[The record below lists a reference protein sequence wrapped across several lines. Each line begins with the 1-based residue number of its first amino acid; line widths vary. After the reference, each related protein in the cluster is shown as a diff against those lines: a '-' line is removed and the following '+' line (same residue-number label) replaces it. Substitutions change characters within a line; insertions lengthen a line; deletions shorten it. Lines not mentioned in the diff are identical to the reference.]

1 MEKKF
6 KIKLEEA
13 EQKADY
19 LLDSLFGKNAEDVD
33 KEDDDRQLLKDYVSH
48 IEQSKELNLDKEWL
62 KFSYRRHS
70 RSMLYAASVAV
81 ILILAILIISNPGN
95 EFLDQNLL
103 TEQEVIMPVD
113 GVVTLKLA
121 GGKVVSL
128 DSVMTDIELVP
139 GIEVNQ
145 TEQEI
150 KYNKQNN
157 QVEDIPYEME
167 EYNELYIPKGKSYS
181 LILSDGTKVWLN
193 AESSIRYPVQFGSN
207 ERRVVI
213 DGEAFFDVTHDT
225 GKPFIVQTNDYNVKV
240 LGTKFNVNAYK
251 DEKVTA
257 TTLVSGLVSV
267 SKEGA
272 NDLLVNPGEQISFNR
287 SDGSIG
293 KKEVDVELFTSW
305 VNNKLK
311 LESMRVED
319 IFRILGR
326 RYDID
331 VFFSDEGAKDVEF
344 TGKIP
349 LNDNLNVILDQISI
363 ISNIEFQIEK
373 RLIVVR
379 YKD

>member
-1 MEKKF
+1 
-6 KIKLEEA
+6 
-13 EQKADY
+13 
-19 LLDSLFGKNAEDVD
+19 
-33 KEDDDRQLLKDYVSH
+33 
-48 IEQSKELNLDKEWL
+48 
-62 KFSYRRHS
+62 
-70 RSMLYAASVAV
+70 
-81 ILILAILIISNPGN
+81 
-95 EFLDQNLL
+95 
-103 TEQEVIMPVD
+103 
-113 GVVTLKLA
+113 
-121 GGKVVSL
+121 
-128 DSVMTDIELVP
+128 
-139 GIEVNQ
+139 
-145 TEQEI
+145 
-150 KYNKQNN
+150 
-157 QVEDIPYEME
+157 ME

-181 LILSDGTKVWLN
+181 LILSDGTRVWLN